1 MRVGQSSTRKT
12 TRCGAGPGRRGK
24 PEAEGRNP
32 TRNGPPSRGPGSS
45 EDGPGAVDRRLRP
58 PEQVR
63 AEVDTISWS
72 PDTSGKRFPH
82 AEIRGRPDS
91 DRAFSAMGSSCDS
104 PAVHAVFDKT
114 TKHCPPPGFQLPD
127 AGFPGARASRPH
139 RRMAG
144 LRPACGRDARVP
156 RMAPANV
163 DLEALPAGPP
173 SPCGLGLL
181 CPQKGL
187 PLSWPPVMS
196 IPPGELIRVPRRTK
210 NGPGRVGGGLAIP
223 ERNG

>member
-58 PEQVR
+58 LEQVR

-127 AGFPGARASRPH
+127 AGFLGARASRPH
-139 RRMAG
+139 RHMAG

-156 RMAPANV
+156 RRPKVHDVRAGETP
-163 DLEALPAGPP
+163 ALPQCMDSRFRGNDVISARRIAFRLAVIPAEAG
-173 SPCGLGLL
+173 
-181 CPQKGL
+181 
-187 PLSWPPVMS
+187 
-196 IPPGELIRVPRRTK
+196 IHRLIQ
-210 NGPGRVGGGLAIP
+210 AF
-223 ERNG
+223 